1 MSKNNLDSVTSIEN
15 LVNNLI
21 QKSEDLK
28 TFSEKLKEA
37 DQELLKEFEER
48 LWKTNDAMKQSV
60 IDIYTAYSVTREDSQ
75 NDIQEIK

>member
-1 MSKNNLDSVTSIEN
+1 MSKNNFDSVTSIEN

-48 LWKTNDAMKQSV
+48 LWKTNDSMKQSV

-75 NDIQEIK
+75 NDIKDTK